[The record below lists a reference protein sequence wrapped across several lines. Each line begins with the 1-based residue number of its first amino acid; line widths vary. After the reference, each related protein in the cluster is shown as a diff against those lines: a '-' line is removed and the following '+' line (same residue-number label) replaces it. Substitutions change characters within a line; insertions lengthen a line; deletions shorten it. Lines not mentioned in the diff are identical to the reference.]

1 MIRPFFVGA
10 VLSAALVF
18 SATAGAQ
25 TLGCELGGTGGP
37 IPTSGTGGGGTFP
50 TVFPPAATTCTINVA
65 ATPPGATCVTEVRLN
80 GLTHTFA
87 GDVQFVLQDPAGAKY
102 NILCRPG
109 GGCDYAGNY
118 VIVPAG
124 TGCGTFPT
132 TCTGVSLLNGSYDPY
147 YGTWPT
153 GTQGVNNTDLSAI
166 PPQTGIWT
174 LTIYDW
180 AGADIG
186 ALTSFDVCFGTPG
199 VPLPPCGT
207 PVLTTPANNANV
219 FGPYV
224 SLAWNAVGG
233 ATSYDVDV
241 DGVVTNVAAS
251 PFLYASTA
259 GAHTWTV
266 RANNAAGSGP
276 WAVPFVFTDQG
287 LASPALTSP
296 ANGASLFGP
305 NITLQWGAVLQASGY
320 DVDVDGVVTAVA
332 GTTFAYASSPGVH
345 TWTVRA
351 KWNGNTLIG
360 PYATSRNFTDL
371 GAPPSACNGTS
382 LSTLFTSNNGGS
394 VGGIV
399 YFDINVTNPAGITM
413 SQIDTNTSLAIGSP
427 FGMDIYMK
435 SGTSVGFETNAAAW
449 TLKASGGGVSVGQN
463 LGSVVEFADFAVPPG
478 VSGVALVLV
487 GAAHRYTNGTGANQF
502 YSNADLSI
510 TLGKANNVPWAASP
524 FSPRVW
530 NGTLRYNCGGAPPS
544 SYCTAGTSTNGCAAS
559 ITADNN
565 PSVSQ
570 ANPCNLSVASVEG
583 QKSGL
588 IFYGLTQAATPW
600 ATGSTSFLCVKAP
613 TQRTPTQSSG
623 GTAGLCDGSLSL
635 DLNAYLTGNPGSLGQ
650 PFAAGNKI
658 YAQAWY
664 RDPPAPKTT
673 NLSDGVEL
681 TFQP

>member
-1 MIRPFFVGA
+1 MIRSFFATAALSVA
-10 VLSAALVF
+10 VLF
-18 SATAGAQ
+18 SATARAQ
-25 TLGCELGGTGGP
+25 TLGCQLGGTGGP

-65 ATPPGATCVTEVRLN
+65 STPPGATCVTEVRLN
-80 GLTHTFA
+80 GLTHTYT

-109 GGCDYAGNY
+109 GACDYSGNY
-118 VIVPAG
+118 AIVPAG

-132 TCTGVSLLNGSYDPY
+132 TCVSPTFLANGSYDPF
-147 YGTWPT
+147 YGTWPS

-199 VPLPPCGT
+199 LPLPPCGA
-207 PVLTTPANNANV
+207 PALLTPANGASV
-219 FGPYV
+219 FGPNV
-224 SLAWNAVGG
+224 NLTWSAVGG
-233 ATSYDVDV
+233 ATTYEVDV
-241 DGVVTNVAAS
+241 DGVVTNVGGSTSYAYVSTPGLHNWRARAS
-251 PFLYASTA
+251 NAQ
-259 GAHTWTV
+259 GA
-266 RANNAAGSGP
+266 GP
-276 WAVPFVFTDQG
+276 WATAFTFTDM
-287 LASPALTSP
+287 
-296 ANGASLFGP
+296 
-305 NITLQWGAVLQASGY
+305 
-320 DVDVDGVVTAVA
+320 
-332 GTTFAYASSPGVH
+332 
-345 TWTVRA
+345 
-351 KWNGNTLIG
+351 
-360 PYATSRNFTDL
+360 
-371 GAPPSACNGTS
+371 GAPPAPCNGSS
-382 LSTLFTSNNGGS
+382 LTTLFAQNNGGS

-399 YFDINVTNPAGITM
+399 YFDINVTNPAGITL
-413 SQIDTNTSLAIGSP
+413 SQLDTNTSLALGNP
-427 FGMDIYMK
+427 FGMQVYMK
-435 SGTSVGFETNAAAW
+435 SGTSVGFETNAGAW
-449 TLKASGGGVSVGQN
+449 TLMATGGAVSVGINQP
-463 LGSVVEFADFAVPPG
+463 SVVEFPDFPITPG
-478 VSGVALVLV
+478 VWGMALVMQ
-487 GAAHRYTNGTGANQF
+487 GAAHSYTNGTGANQF

-510 TLGKANNVPWAASP
+510 TCGKANNVPWAASP

-530 NGTLRYNCGGAPPS
+530 NGTIRYNCGGAPPV
-544 SYCTAGTSTNGCAAS
+544 SYCTSGTSTNGCAAS

-623 GTAGLCDGSLSL
+623 GTAGLCNGALAL
-635 DLNAYLTGNPGSLGQ
+635 DLNSYLTANPGSLGQ

-673 NLSDGVEL
+673 NLSNGVEL